1 MSKDMRHDPV
11 YSRGQRIGDYRLLRQ
26 LGRGGFADVYLAEP
40 LYDDGQWVA
49 IKLLTHL
56 IGNTDGLHAFTTFI
70 QEARMI
76 QLSHPHIV
84 PVQDFGISR
93 EGIPFLVME
102 YASGGTLRQRHP
114 KGTQVPLPTVIGYIR
129 PLVAAL
135 QYLHE
140 HRLVHCDVKPE
151 NMLLGADGRLLI
163 SDFSIVT
170 AAHTTRSLLLDEQ
183 LGGSLPYMA
192 PERFHGQSLRESDQ
206 YSLGV
211 VVYEWLCGHRPYEGF
226 AACARLQGRQT
237 PPSLCA
243 QLPSLDR
250 TVEQAVFRAL
260 DDDPSMR
267 FGTVREFAAALEE
280 AARPTLR
287 VAANQRASVEALVSA
302 TGGNGTRQAA
312 SSLPVTQP
320 SGALP
325 QSSGGTGISRRA
337 VIRGLALSAITLA
350 GGSMAWVL
358 TSQEQTPRPVP
369 TPTPGHAPRPTAKP
383 IEMGRVLIV
392 YRKHAALVN
401 AVSWS
406 PDGQRLA
413 SGADD
418 ATVQV
423 WDSSTGRS
431 VLTYRRHKQLV
442 EAVAWSPDGQRI
454 ASGGFDN
461 TVQVWHA
468 AGGTPILTYHGH
480 TNYVMTVA
488 WSPDSARIASGSYD
502 TTIQVW
508 DAADGGHVLTYR
520 GHSSL
525 VHTLAWSPGGK
536 YLASAS
542 FDHTVQVWDAADG
555 TPVLTYW
562 GHAPFAANALSWSP
576 DGQRIASGGNDQTV
590 QIWGSVDGHLAYT
603 YGGHTSVVDVVS
615 WSPDG
620 LRIASGGDDTTV
632 QVWHAA
638 DGGERFIYR
647 KHTQEVRA
655 VAWSPDS
662 RRIASGGADRTVQV
676 WGAG

>member
-1 MSKDMRHDPV
+1 MTHDPV
-11 YSRGQRIGDYRLLRQ
+11 YSTGQRVGDYRLLRQ
-26 LGRGGFADVYLAEP
+26 LGVGGFADVYLAEQI
-40 LYDDGQWVA
+40 YDDGQPVA

-56 IGNTDGLHAFTTFI
+56 VGNTDGLHAFTTFI
-70 QEARMI
+70 QEARM
-76 QLSHPHIV
+76 SHLKHPNIV

-102 YASGGTLRQRHP
+102 YVSGGTLRERHP
-114 KGTQVPLPTVIGYIR
+114 KGTCVPLPTVLGYVR

-135 QYLHE
+135 QYLHD

-151 NMLLGADGRLLI
+151 NMLLGTDGRLLL

-170 AAHTTRSLLLDEQ
+170 VAHTTRSLLLDEQ
-183 LGGSLPYMA
+183 MGGSLPYMA

-237 PPSLCA
+237 PPSLRA
-243 QLPSLDR
+243 QLPFLEQA
-250 TVEQAVFRAL
+250 VEQTVFRAL
-260 DDDPSMR
+260 DDDPGKR
-267 FGTVREFAAALEE
+267 FATVQEFAAALEE
-280 AARPTLR
+280 AARPTLLMY
-287 VAANQRASVEALVSA
+287 ANQRASLETLMSA
-302 TGGNGTRQAA
+302 AGGNGSPRAG

-320 SGALP
+320 SVALP
-325 QSSGGTGISRRA
+325 QLSSVTLVSRRA
-337 VIRGLALSAITLA
+337 VARGLALCTITLA
-350 GGSMAWVL
+350 GGSMAWFL
-358 TSQEQTPRPVP
+358 LSQEQTPRPVP
-369 TPTPGHAPRPTAKP
+369 TLTPGHAPRPTATP
-383 IEMGRVLIV
+383 VELGRVLVV
-392 YRKHAALVN
+392 YRRHTAFVN
-401 AVSWS
+401 AVAWS
-406 PDGQRLA
+406 PNGRSIA

-423 WDSSTGRS
+423 WNPSTGGS
-431 VLTYRRHKQLV
+431 ILTYRRQKKLV

-461 TVQVWHA
+461 TVQVWNA
-468 AGGTPILTYHGH
+468 ANGVPILTYHGH

-520 GHSSL
+520 GHSSI

-555 TPVLTYW
+555 TPVFTYR

-576 DGQRIASGGNDQTV
+576 DGKRIASGGNDKTV

-603 YGGHTSVVDVVS
+603 YGGHKGVVDVVS

-655 VAWSPDS
+655 VAWSPDGK
-662 RRIASGGADRTVQV
+662 RIASGGADRTVQI